1 MMLFRRLHTILAM
14 TTSYISVVDKSRT
27 ITLPDSVPIGARVA
41 VVLLPGEEK
50 PEARSTRAARFATVM
65 EAIRAAIADG
75 FTPPEISD
83 AELDA
88 RIDCARKARAAR
100 RTNPPDLPQG

>member
-1 MMLFRRLHTILAM
+1 MLAM
-14 TTSYISVVDKSRT
+14 TTSYISIVDKSRT
-27 ITLPDSVPIGARVA
+27 ITLPDSVPIDARVA

-50 PEARSTRAARFATVM
+50 PEARSTRAARFAAVM

-75 FTPPEISD
+75 FTSPEISD

-88 RIDCARKARAAR
+88 RIDPREGERSASNKSS
-100 RTNPPDLPQG
+100 